1 MDRTGGY
8 VRLALAAP
16 AVRVADCAYN
26 TQRMIQ
32 TVRRAASCGVDI
44 LLFPRLS
51 LTGCSCAS
59 LFAQDTLLSAVCTH
73 VSALC
78 AGTADCQLLALVSV
92 PCFLRTQVR
101 ACVLRLSHEVVF

>member
-44 LLFPRLS
+44 LLFPVFRLQ
-51 LTGCSCAS
+51 GVAVR
-59 LFAQDTLLSAVCTH
+59 LFLLRIRCFRQSARTYLHCV
-73 VSALC
+73 
-78 AGTADCQLLALVSV
+78 LALLIVS
-92 PCFLRTQVR
+92 C
-101 ACVLRLSHEVVF
+101 

>member
-51 LTGCSCAS
+51 
-59 LFAQDTLLSAVCTH
+59 DRK
-73 VSALC
+73 
-78 AGTADCQLLALVSV
+78 SV
-92 PCFLRTQVR
+92 V
-101 ACVLRLSHEVVF
+101 